1 MSEAAADSASPKDDV
16 PSQQQPEVDVKME
29 YASEDE
35 AAKEIKLEEEL
46 FATDSE
52 DDEFPG
58 KGGPDTPPSSDE
70 DKNSQPTSSYAFF
83 PKPLPLHPPSA
94 GHAFLCA
101 QKGKYSANGKG
112 TETRRMGTG
121 RRVIPRSCGPS
132 TSAFSLGGTFSSG

>member
-29 YASEDE
+29 DASEDE

-83 PKPLPLHPPSA
+83 P
-94 GHAFLCA
+94 
-101 QKGKYSANGKG
+101 Q
-112 TETRRMGTG
+112 
-121 RRVIPRSCGPS
+121 
-132 TSAFSLGGTFSSG
+132 TSAFTSPFCRTRFPVRSKRKVFR